1 MTILDWI
8 IIIII
13 VAFAIGGFLAGFIYE
28 IGSFIGI
35 IAGVWLAGIFSPA
48 LAESIGNGALWAQV
62 LWFVVLFIVIS
73 KLISAVFWLIN
84 KVFNLVAVIPGLKF
98 FNRVGGAIFGILEGA
113 FYLGIVAYVIKASGV
128 SELIYKW
135 INDSALAWP
144 LLAFGKLL
152 SPLIP
157 DVLKIIIS

>member
-1 MTILDWI
+1 MTILDWVI

-13 VAFAIGGFLAGFIYE
+13 AFAIGGFLAGFIYE

-35 IAGVWLAGIFSPA
+35 IAGVWLAGIFSPL
-48 LAESIGNGALWAQV
+48 LAESIGGGASWAQV
-62 LWFVVLFIVIS
+62 AWFIIVFILIS
-73 KLISAVFWLIN
+73 KLISAVFWVIN
-84 KVFNLVAVIPGLKF
+84 RVFRLVAIIPGLKF

-113 FYLGIVAYVIKASGV
+113 FYLGIVAYVIKVSGV
-128 SELIYKW
+128 SELIYDW
-135 INDSALAWP
+135 INDAVLSWP

-157 DVLKIIIS
+157 DVLKVLIN